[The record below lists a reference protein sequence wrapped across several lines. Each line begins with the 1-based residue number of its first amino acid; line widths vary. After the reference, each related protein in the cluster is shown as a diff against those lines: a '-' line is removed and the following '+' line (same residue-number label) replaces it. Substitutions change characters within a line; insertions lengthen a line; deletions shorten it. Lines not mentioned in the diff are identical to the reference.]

1 MAQSLLEP
9 RRGTRALLRVPADL
23 ARLFAHGSMETLWS
37 PAGAISGNR
46 WQVGRP

>member
-23 ARLFAHGSMETLWS
+23 ARLFAHGSMEPLWNVMKKGLLAGDTL
-37 PAGAISGNR
+37 R
-46 WQVGRP
+46 